1 MHWVLEVS
9 TAEVP
14 NFGKGVRGDFLWK
27 ITPEL
32 NHEQVTVNQIKKG
45 AEHNIINGN
54 EA

>member
-1 MHWVLEVS
+1 MLEVS
-9 TAEVP
+9 TVEVP

-32 NHEQVTVNQIKKG
+32 NLEQVTVYQINKG
-45 AEHNIINGN
+45 AEHNIINDN